1 MADILINKKG
11 KRVRVED
18 IDIKIS
24 KTKGGVEV
32 EASELDKQIF
42 SKSTKQIK

>member
-1 MADILINKKG
+1 MEDILINEKG

-18 IDIKIS
+18 IDIKFS

-32 EASELDKQIF
+32 KANELDKQIL
-42 SKSTKQIK
+42 SKSTKRIR